1 MESIKQEENAE
12 NSENTITTSSKKDN
26 IIEKSQNTTNAMTK
40 SEISTTTLEKPK
52 MTRKKL
58 VHDYSSRGLDIC
70 GVCKKKY
77 NLGDRIPRILVHCG
91 HTFCTSCLIKFHH
104 VDHIR
109 CPYCKK
115 LINNID
121 SPAKIESLP
130 LNLNI
135 FGELV
140 KTDPVIMMLIDPE
153 SQNNLTSLCP
163 YHEEKQKHFYCSYH
177 ETNFCRECIKS
188 YHKLNECCVVDLYD
202 IDKLYQLNEQNIK
215 KNNMIIKCRKKVN
228 NGRMRKEEFF
238 IANY

>member
-1 MESIKQEENAE
+1 MEANNIDNLKEKTDSQIKLA
-12 NSENTITTSSKKDN
+12 SKT
-26 IIEKSQNTTNAMTK
+26 EFP
-40 SEISTTTLEKPK
+40 EIKKEIHKYK
-52 MTRKKL
+52 RKKL
-58 VHDYSSRGLDIC
+58 ILDYATRGLDIC
-70 GVCKKKY
+70 GVCKQKY

-104 VDHIR
+104 IDHIR

-121 SPAKIESLP
+121 SPSKIESLP

-140 KTDPVIMMLIDPE
+140 KTDPVVMMLIDPDNPT
-153 SQNNLTSLCP
+153 SLTSLCSKHP
-163 YHEEKQKHFYCSYH
+163 EKQKHFYCSFH
-177 ETNFCRECIKS
+177 ETNFCRDCIKVF
-188 YHKLNECCVVDLYD
+188 HKQNECCVVDLYD

-215 KNNMIIKCRKKVN
+215 KNNLIIKCRKKVS

-238 IANY
+238 ISNY

>member
-1 MESIKQEENAE
+1 MESNKIEDNKETLEHEIN
-12 NSENTITTSSKKDN
+12 TSSKLDSSVKKT
-26 IIEKSQNTTNAMTK
+26 EKIKTV
-40 SEISTTTLEKPK
+40 
-52 MTRKKL
+52 RKKL
-58 VHDYSSRGLDIC
+58 VQEYAARGLDIC

-104 VDHIR
+104 IDHIR

-140 KTDPVIMMLIDPE
+140 KTDPLVMLLIDPE
-153 SQNNLTSLCP
+153 NPNSLTTLCSKHP
-163 YHEEKQKHFYCSYH
+163 EKQKHFYCSFH
-177 ETNFCRECIKS
+177 ETNFCRECIKAF
-188 YHKLNECCVVDLYD
+188 HKQNECCVVDLYD
-202 IDKLYQLNEQNIK
+202 IDKLYQLNEKNIK
-215 KNNMIIKCRKKVN
+215 KNNLIIKCRKKVN

-238 IANY
+238 ISNI

>member
-1 MESIKQEENAE
+1 MESIQKEDIKEK
-12 NSENTITTSSKKDN
+12 SENEINILSKNTSLEQ
-26 IIEKSQNTTNAMTK
+26 IP
-40 SEISTTTLEKPK
+40 EKPK
-52 MTRKKL
+52 GTRKKL
-58 VHDYSSRGLDIC
+58 IQEYSKRGLDIC

-104 VDHIR
+104 IDHIR

-140 KTDPVIMMLIDPE
+140 KTDPFVMLLIDQDNP
-153 SQNNLTSLCP
+153 NNLTSLCSKHP
-163 YHEEKQKHFYCSYH
+163 EKQKHFYCSYH
-177 ETNFCRECIKS
+177 EQNFCRECIKNS
-188 YHKLNECCVVDLYD
+188 HKQNECCVVDLYD

-215 KNNMIIKCRKKVN
+215 KNNLIIKCRKKVN

-238 IANY
+238 ISNY

>member
-1 MESIKQEENAE
+1 MESEKKVE
-12 NSENTITTSSKKDN
+12 NSEISENILNTPI
-26 IIEKSQNTTNAMTK
+26 K
-40 SEISTTTLEKPK
+40 SEINNPTSEKK
-52 MTRKKL
+52 KRGRKKL
-58 VHDYSSRGLDIC
+58 VHDYASRGLDIC
-70 GVCKKKY
+70 GVCKMKY

-91 HTFCTSCLIKFHH
+91 HTFCTSCLIRYYH

-121 SPAKIESLP
+121 SPSKIESLP

-140 KTDPVIMMLIDPE
+140 KTDPLVMLLIDPE
-153 SQNNLTSLCP
+153 SPNSLTSLCP
-163 YHEEKQKHFYCSYH
+163 LHPEKQKHFYCSFH

-188 YHKLNECCVVDLYD
+188 FHKLNECCVVDLYD
-202 IDKLYQLNEQNIK
+202 IDKLYQLNEQNIR
-215 KNNMIIKCRKKVN
+215 KNNLIIKCRKKI
-228 NGRMRKEEFF
+228 NGGHMRKEEFF

>member
-1 MESIKQEENAE
+1 M
-12 NSENTITTSSKKDN
+12 
-26 IIEKSQNTTNAMTK
+26 
-40 SEISTTTLEKPK
+40 
-52 MTRKKL
+52 
-58 VHDYSSRGLDIC
+58 DIC

-91 HTFCTSCLIKFHH
+91 HTFCTSCLIKYHH

-163 YHEEKQKHFYCSYH
+163 IHEE
-177 ETNFCRECIKS
+177 N
-188 YHKLNECCVVDLYD
+188 
-202 IDKLYQLNEQNIK
+202 
-215 KNNMIIKCRKKVN
+215 KNT
-228 NGRMRKEEFF
+228 F
-238 IANY
+238 IALIMKLIFVENVLNHIISLMNVV

>member
-1 MESIKQEENAE
+1 MESIKIEDTKNRTEFE
-12 NSENTITTSSKKDN
+12 TNSSTKVESSEYN
-26 IIEKSQNTTNAMTK
+26 PEKQ
-40 SEISTTTLEKPK
+40 KPQ
-52 MTRKKL
+52 RKKL
-58 VHDYSSRGLDIC
+58 IQEYSKRGLDIC

-104 VDHIR
+104 IDHIR
-109 CPYCKK
+109 CPFCKK

-140 KTDPVIMMLIDPE
+140 KYDPVVMMLIDPE
-153 SQNNLTSLCP
+153 NPNSLTSLCSQHP
-163 YHEEKQKHFYCSYH
+163 EKQKHFYCSYH
-177 ETNFCRECIKS
+177 ETNFCRECIKLF
-188 YHKLNECCVVDLYD
+188 HKQNECCVVDLYD

-215 KNNMIIKCRKKVN
+215 KNNLIIKCRKKVN
-228 NGRMRKEEFF
+228 NGKMRKEEFF
-238 IANY
+238 ISNY

>member
-1 MESIKQEENAE
+1 MESSKEENTKE
-12 NSENTITTSSKKDN
+12 KSEFEINTSSR
-26 IIEKSQNTTNAMTK
+26 IES
-40 SEISTTTLEKPK
+40 SEIKPEKFKHP
-52 MTRKKL
+52 RKKL
-58 VHDYSSRGLDIC
+58 IQEYSARGLDIC

-77 NLGDRIPRILVHCG
+77 NLGDRIPRILIHCG

-104 VDHIR
+104 IDHIR

-140 KTDPVIMMLIDPE
+140 KTDPVVMRLIDPE
-153 SQNNLTSLCP
+153 NPNSLTNLCSV
-163 YHEEKQKHFYCSYH
+163 HSEKQKHFYCSYH

-188 YHKLNECCVVDLYD
+188 FHKLNECCVVDLYD
-202 IDKLYQLNEQNIK
+202 IDKLYQLNEQNIR
-215 KNNMIIKCRKKVN
+215 KNNLIIKCRKKAN
-228 NGRMRKEEFF
+228 KGKMRKEEFF
-238 IANY
+238 ISNY

>member
-1 MESIKQEENAE
+1 MESNKENNTKD
-12 NSENTITTSSKKDN
+12 NSELKINTSSKNDF
-26 IIEKSQNTTNAMTK
+26 SQIKLKQSNH
-40 SEISTTTLEKPK
+40 P
-52 MTRKKL
+52 RKKL
-58 VHDYSSRGLDIC
+58 VQEYSARGLDIC

-104 VDHIR
+104 IDHIR

-121 SPAKIESLP
+121 SPVKIESLP

-140 KTDPVIMMLIDPE
+140 KTDPVVMMLIDPE
-153 SQNNLTSLCP
+153 NPNSLTSLCSIHP
-163 YHEEKQKHFYCSYH
+163 EKQKYFYCSYH

-188 YHKLNECCVVDLYD
+188 FHKLNECCVVDLYD
-202 IDKLYQLNEQNIK
+202 IDKLYQLNEQNIR
-215 KNNMIIKCRKKVN
+215 KNNLIIKCRKKGN
-228 NGRMRKEEFF
+228 KGKMRKEEFF
-238 IANY
+238 ISNY